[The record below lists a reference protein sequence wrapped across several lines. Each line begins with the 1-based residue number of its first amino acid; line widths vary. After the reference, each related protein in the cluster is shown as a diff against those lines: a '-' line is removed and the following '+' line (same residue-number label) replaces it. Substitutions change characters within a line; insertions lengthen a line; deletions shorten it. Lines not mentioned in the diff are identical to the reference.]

1 MKLNHYYMMADFP
14 DLASKNIECPVSLD
28 CQIDNKI
35 FARTVS
41 NEMLETCWCQS
52 IHLFVLK
59 IQI

>member
-1 MKLNHYYMMADFP
+1 MMADFP
-14 DLASKNIECPVSLD
+14 DLASKNTECPVSLD

>member
-1 MKLNHYYMMADFP
+1 MADFP
-14 DLASKNIECPVSLD
+14 DLASKNTECPVWLD

-41 NEMLETCWCQS
+41 HEMLETYWCQS
-52 IHLFVLK
+52 IHLFLLE